1 MAHGKAHGKS
11 RGKTPLTLAATLAL
25 ALTCALG
32 LGGTTGAAAAVPTP
46 TPGELRPYDIESTY
60 VSGVSSGG
68 YLADQLHVA
77 HSAVFKGAGIFS
89 AGAYDC
95 AQGSVNTALYA
106 CMDTYLPRRTP
117 AQLEQL
123 TRERAAAG
131 RVDPVANLSG
141 DPVWLYHG
149 GNDGTVDR
157 PVNDDLAA
165 YHRDFG
171 ANVSYDT
178 SSPAGH
184 AWVSPLGKVP
194 CATTASPYV
203 NTCGTDPER
212 AMLTHLF
219 GAPVNPATT
228 APLNGTLVRFDQNR
242 HVPGGNA
249 AAVSM
254 GKDGF
259 AYVPKSCTDGSDGSG
274 GSDGQDG
281 SCRLMV
287 ALHGCQ
293 QTFGQIGDTFMSQ
306 AHLNEYADTNRMIV
320 LYPQATTAL
329 DNPRGCWNWWGYGGD
344 THYADKS
351 GRQITAIMSMVKQLG
366 G

>member
-1 MAHGKAHGKS
+1 MASIRTA
-11 RGKTPLTLAATLAL
+11 RGNRPLTRPLIRTVTTTVTAALTLALTTVLGPAPAAT
-25 ALTCALG
+25 
-32 LGGTTGAAAAVPTP
+32 AVPSP
-46 TPGELRPYDIESTY
+46 TPGELTPHAVESTY

-77 HSAVFKGAGIFS
+77 HSAVFEGAGIFS

-106 CMDTYLPRRTP
+106 CMDTYMPRKTP
-117 AQLEQL
+117 AQLERL

-131 RVDPVANLSG
+131 RVDPVANLAG
-141 DPVWLYHG
+141 DRVWLFHG
-149 GNDGTVDR
+149 GNDRTVDR
-157 PVNDDLAA
+157 PVNDDLAT

-171 ANVSYDT
+171 ADVAYDT
-178 SSPAGH
+178 SSAAGH
-184 AWVSPLGKVP
+184 AWVSPLGKVA
-194 CATTASPYV
+194 CASTASPYI
-203 NTCGTDPER
+203 NTCGTDPEQ

-228 APLNGTLVRFDQNR
+228 APLDGTLVRFDQNR

-259 AYVPKSCTDGSDGSG
+259 AYVPEACAA
-274 GSDGQDG
+274 G

-293 QTFGQIGDTFMSQ
+293 QTYGQIGDTFMAQ

-320 LYPQATTAL
+320 LYPQATTSL

-344 THYADKS
+344 THYADKGGKQVS
-351 GRQITAIMSMVKQLG
+351 AIMSMVRQLG

>member
-1 MAHGKAHGKS
+1 MAY
-11 RGKTPLTLAATLAL
+11 RKTLRTLLAVAAALPLAL
-25 ALTCALG
+25 
-32 LGGTTGAAAAVPTP
+32 GGAGGATAAVPSP
-46 TPGELRPYDIESTY
+46 TPGELRPYDISSAY

-77 HSAVFKGAGIFS
+77 HSAVFEGAGIFS

-106 CMDTYLPRRTP
+106 CMDTFMPRRSP

-141 DPVWLYHG
+141 DPVWLFHG
-149 GNDGTVDR
+149 GSDRTVDR
-157 PVNDDLAA
+157 PVNDDLAR

-178 SSPAGH
+178 SSAAGH
-184 AWVSPLGKVP
+184 AWVSPLGQVP
-194 CATTASPYV
+194 CATTASPYL
-203 NTCGTDPER
+203 NNCGTDPQR
-212 AMLTHLF
+212 AMLSHLF
-219 GAPVNPATT
+219 GAPVAPATS
-228 APLNGTLVRFDQNR
+228 APLDGTLTRFDQNR

-259 AYVPKSCTDGSDGSG
+259 AYVPKACAPVPAGADGP
-274 GSDGQDG
+274 
-281 SCRLMV
+281 CRLMV

-293 QTFGQIGDTFMSQ
+293 QTYGQIGDTFMRQ

-320 LYPQATTAL
+320 LYPQATTSL

-344 THYADKS
+344 TKYAEK
-351 GRQITAIMSMVKQLG
+351 GGKQITAIMNMVRQLG
-366 G
+366 DA

>member
-1 MAHGKAHGKS
+1 MAHGKS
-11 RGKTPLTLAATLAL
+11 RGKTPLTLVAAL

-32 LGGTTGAAAAVPTP
+32 LGGTTAAAAVPTP
-46 TPGELRPYDIESTY
+46 IPGELRPYDIESTY

-228 APLNGTLVRFDQNR
+228 APLDGTLVRFDQNR

-259 AYVPKSCTDGSDGSG
+259 AYVPESCADGSG
-274 GSDGQDG
+274 GSAGSAG

-351 GRQITAIMSMVKQLG
+351 GRQITTIMSMVKQLG

>member
-1 MAHGKAHGKS
+1 MTYGKS
-11 RGKTPLTLAATLAL
+11 FTRTLTRTLTAATF
-25 ALTCALG
+25 ALTLG
-32 LGGTTGAAAAVPTP
+32 LGGAGGATAAVPSP
-46 TPGELRPYDIESTY
+46 TPGELRAYDIGSTY

-77 HSAVFKGAGIFS
+77 HSATFEGAGIFS

-106 CMDTYLPRRTP
+106 CMDTYMPRRTP

-123 TRERAAAG
+123 TRDRAAAG
-131 RVDPVANLSG
+131 RVDPVANLAG
-141 DPVWLYHG
+141 DPVWLHHG
-149 GNDGTVDR
+149 GNDQTVDR
-157 PVNDDLAA
+157 AVNDDLAT

-178 SSPAGH
+178 SSAAGH
-184 AWVSPLGKVP
+184 AWVSPLGEVA
-194 CATTASPYV
+194 CASTASPYV
-203 NTCGTDPER
+203 NNCGDDPQR

-219 GAPVNPATT
+219 GAPVQPATT
-228 APLNGTLVRFDQNR
+228 APLDGTLVRFDQNR
-242 HVPGGNA
+242 HAPGGNA

-259 AYVPKSCTDGSDGSG
+259 AYVPKACDSG
-274 GSDGQDG
+274 TGGP
-281 SCRLMV
+281 CRLMV
-287 ALHGCQ
+287 ALHGCR
-293 QTFGQIGDTFMSQ
+293 QTYGQIGDAFMRQ

-320 LYPQATTAL
+320 LYPQATTSL

-351 GRQITAIMSMVKQLG
+351 GRQITAIMSMVRQSG